1 MPTPVVTARSLI
13 ARLGPRRPALHR
25 ARRGVGGPRPG
36 PGAGRRRGRGSPSAL
51 AVRLQTSCAIS
62 RATTGPSY
70 RTSHVRLRPQ
80 RRDITPGRHRPGV
93 KTVHIDAK
101 AVE

>member
-1 MPTPVVTARSLI
+1 
-13 ARLGPRRPALHR
+13 
-25 ARRGVGGPRPG
+25 
-36 PGAGRRRGRGSPSAL
+36 
-51 AVRLQTSCAIS
+51 VRLQTSCAIS